1 MSFVKFAYNRAF
13 HSTSHSSYFEVV
25 YGFHPLMPLDL
36 LPIPSNIFVSEAD
49 RFDQNIA
56 QKGEERIEK
65 QNFKVASTINKGRK
79 KIIFQPGDCV
89 WIHFYKE
96 RFPSQRKTKLHPRG
110 DDPYQVLERI
120 NNNAYKMIFL
130 ENFQHILLSMLLT

>member
-1 MSFVKFAYNRAF
+1 
-13 HSTSHSSYFEVV
+13 
-25 YGFHPLMPLDL
+25 MPLDL
-36 LPIPSNIFVSEAD
+36 LPIPNIIFMSGAATNKADWIKTLHREVKESN
-49 RFDQNIA
+49 
-56 QKGEERIEK
+56 EK

-110 DDPYQVLERI
+110 DDPIKSLRKLI
-120 NNNAYKMIFL
+120 TMNIKLIFP
-130 ENFQHILLSMLLT
+130 ENFQYILLSMLLTRVLLM